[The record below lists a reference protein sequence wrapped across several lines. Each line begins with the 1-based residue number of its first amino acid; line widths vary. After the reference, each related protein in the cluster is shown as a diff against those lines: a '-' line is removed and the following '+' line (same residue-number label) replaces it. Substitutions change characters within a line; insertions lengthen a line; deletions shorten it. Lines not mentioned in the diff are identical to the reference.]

1 MKGDFILTTLKQ
13 KRGNGEGSWKKLG
26 TNKWKVTITIGA
38 GIDGKQI
45 RRSKTGTKQ
54 ECQQWYKESQ
64 ALSSCNSYFYDYAIN
79 WLELR
84 KIEIT
89 ESTYRLILLRINKIA
104 KINNFKMCDVNDKTL
119 LNIMQELAKT
129 HQPQSINGYIST
141 LKQIFTYACE
151 NGQMARVPY
160 LPKLKRRTI
169 NKNVLIPTFEE
180 IRKILTIAK
189 LSRNGVFY
197 STLLLIFSCGLRL
210 SEVLALTRN
219 DIDLNNST
227 ITINKIVSVDLDGTT
242 YVRPGAKTLASNRT
256 IYVNKNILQEVLKY
270 SNPFNEYILMNKK
283 GGIPT
288 VQLISAGIS
297 YFFKTNGYQIT
308 AHKIRHIFI
317 TLAQQQGLS
326 LSFIATYVG
335 HTLPSITFNTYTHIK
350 SDIHNDKLDAYV
362 SNFFDI

>member
-84 KIEIT
+84 KLEIT

-151 NGQMARVPY
+151 NGQM
-160 LPKLKRRTI
+160 
-169 NKNVLIPTFEE
+169 
-180 IRKILTIAK
+180 
-189 LSRNGVFY
+189 
-197 STLLLIFSCGLRL
+197 
-210 SEVLALTRN
+210 
-219 DIDLNNST
+219 
-227 ITINKIVSVDLDGTT
+227 
-242 YVRPGAKTLASNRT
+242 
-256 IYVNKNILQEVLKY
+256 
-270 SNPFNEYILMNKK
+270 
-283 GGIPT
+283 
-288 VQLISAGIS
+288 
-297 YFFKTNGYQIT
+297 
-308 AHKIRHIFI
+308 
-317 TLAQQQGLS
+317 
-326 LSFIATYVG
+326 
-335 HTLPSITFNTYTHIK
+335 
-350 SDIHNDKLDAYV
+350 
-362 SNFFDI
+362 